1 MLRTMRELNAPPKI
15 VFASVSSNQC
25 GSLRLTARFPTEI
38 DDWMLF
44 GRCTKNTLRPL
55 VGGGGGKLGLAT
67 SARVQAPKAFS
78 TAAIAASGSTAPT
91 ISTNALLG
99 R

>member
-15 VFASVSSNQC
+15 VLASVKSNQR
-25 GSLRLTARFPTEI
+25 GSLRFTAKLPTEI

-44 GRCTKNTLRPL
+44 GRCTKYRWRPASAGGAANVGWGTVPRAHEPNAFSAAANTL
-55 VGGGGGKLGLAT
+55 
-67 SARVQAPKAFS
+67 SAF
-78 TAAIAASGSTAPT
+78 TAPPT
-91 ISTNALLG
+91 RRKALLG